1 MGRRLKIVDGNNSF
15 RRVLERDPTGLT
27 PRKIVQDLATSPVQ
41 EIWVWDGFNGNARR
55 REIYSEYKRNRVKP
69 GENIYAA
76 MNFFKEVLCNTN
88 AIQIEVPEYEGDDV
102 IAHVVRN
109 TPNIDHIHIESTDV
123 DMIALTGPK
132 VSCDAESKIPRNW
145 IRLYKATVGDSSDN
159 IPGIKGFGP
168 GAWAGVNKEA
178 LEAAIV
184 DGTPFPESPSVRKR
198 SIDWF
203 EENRE
208 LVKNFWDIIGFMPM
222 SDNLVAKHIRVGTG
236 NFDHALKQLKE
247 FFL

>member
-1 MGRRLKIVDGNNSF
+1 VGRRLKIVDGNNSF
-15 RRVLERDPTGLT
+15 RRVLEKDPTGLT
-27 PRKIVQDLATSPVQ
+27 PRKIVQDLATSDVQ
-41 EIWVWDGFNGNARR
+41 EIWVWDGFNANARR
-55 REIYSEYKRNRVKP
+55 REIYPEYKANRVKA

-76 MNFFKEVLCNTN
+76 MKFFKSVLADTN
-88 AIQIEVPEYEGDDV
+88 AIQIEVPGYEGDDV
-102 IAHVVRN
+102 IAHIVQK
-109 TPNIDHIHIESTDV
+109 TPNLGHVHIESTDV
-123 DMIALTGPK
+123 DLIAVTSPT
-132 VSCDAESKIPRNW
+132 VTIDASSKIPRRW
-145 IRLYKATVGDSSDN
+145 IRLYKTAVGDSSDN

-184 DGTPFPESPSVRKR
+184 KGAPFPDSPSVRKK

-208 LVKNFWDIIGFMPM
+208 LVVNFWTIVGFMPIP
-222 SDNLVAKHIRVGTG
+222 DDLVAKHIKVGTG
-236 NFDHALKQLKE
+236 QFDKALAQLKE